1 MGRIVDKE
9 ARCQRIASGRG
20 VCESCREIG
29 ISEKTFYRW
38 RAERQSRSR
47 RQIARELQNG
57 SNRLFARAMNI

>member
-9 ARCQRIASGRG
+9 AHCQRIASGRG

-38 RAERQSRSR
+38 RAERQSN
-47 RQIARELQNG
+47 ATPV
-57 SNRLFARAMNI
+57 A